1 MGIVV
6 IVVSKNEIR
15 WPVQDRSH
23 PDEHLLEL
31 RSLMDVAADGHQVA
45 IVARARFVEDLVI
58 EQAGH
63 GVRQYVILGAG
74 LDTFAQRPPT
84 SPPRCAS
91 LRSIGRARR
100 PGSGSV

>member
-31 RSLMDVAADGHQVA
+31 RSFMDVAADGHQV
-45 IVARARFVEDLVI
+45 
-58 EQAGH
+58 
-63 GVRQYVILGAG
+63 GAPAYF
-74 LDTFAQRPPT
+74 LEETLCTA
-84 SPPRCAS
+84 PRDEIKVDI
-91 LRSIGRARR
+91 R
-100 PGSGSV
+100 